1 MDLSFKKC
9 ISCKVGTPPMPKDK
23 APLYLDQVPN
33 WQLVEDKV
41 MKINREFRFRNFKE
55 SMTFVNRVA
64 ILAEEEGHHP
74 DIYIFYNKV
83 RLELFTHAAGGLSEN
98 DFIMAAKINQINI
111 N

>member
-1 MDLSFKKC
+1 
-9 ISCKVGTPPMPKDK
+9 MPKDK

>member
-1 MDLSFKKC
+1 
-9 ISCKVGTPPMPKDK
+9 MPKDK
-23 APLYLDQVPN
+23 AQLYLDQVPN
-33 WQLVEDKV
+33 WQLVGDKI
-41 MKINREFRFRNFKE
+41 MKIKREFRFRNFKE